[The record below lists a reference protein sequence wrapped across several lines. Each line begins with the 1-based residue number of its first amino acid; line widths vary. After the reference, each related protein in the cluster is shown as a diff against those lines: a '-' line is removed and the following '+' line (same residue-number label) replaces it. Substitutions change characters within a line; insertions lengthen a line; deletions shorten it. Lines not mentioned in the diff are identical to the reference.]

1 MGDGCHKYALTLPYW
16 PNMTQHDAIFNTGV
30 ADSTSSKQITGW
42 IIHFTTLLGL
52 FPSIIPIGSRREV
65 AWIYPEIWEV
75 PKMGYPQSSSI
86 LIGFSLLNHLG
97 YPHDYGNQ
105 GKYDHCHPGLLAG
118 GHCTAGADHS
128 HSWSCECTSKHPIV
142 DKPYKPIFDCTCIA
156 QINLVPTN
164 TNESWAPKTAARLA
178 AHNCNTNIPVKITGS
193 RSKNLFVGT
202 IQNSHLR
209 WFTKTKSDQELN
221 LYKN

>member
-128 HSWSCECTSKHPIV
+128 HSWSCECASCVCKLLMKISHSHV
-142 DKPYKPIFDCTCIA
+142 CFV
-156 QINLVPTN
+156 QILSLLEQLNVVN
-164 TNESWAPKTAARLA
+164 TQWKRFWSES
-178 AHNCNTNIPVKITGS
+178 G
-193 RSKNLFVGT
+193 
-202 IQNSHLR
+202 
-209 WFTKTKSDQELN
+209 
-221 LYKN
+221 